1 MNLTNQ
7 LEKVL
12 TSSKFELADNYVKMV
27 ESSKFKSFKKIQ
39 NTSMKI
45 MGVTSDVIQKTL
57 NPNNNLSF
65 DKFNG
70 FYFRIKRAD
79 TFIPEVT
86 NEAYAKLSWEL
97 HKKIIISFWKENPKL
112 KLEFDKTTSFDSF
125 DDIRIPEVDR
135 NKFIISRRH
144 STYNSIGWANYFQEL
159 NSLFYDNFYRDTR
172 SRKADVRFIKEL
184 NNGYFIGFEYDNKS
198 LKSEIHK
205 GYFNMPEFKIILLD
219 KDFKRNTKVQ
229 FKTFDEV
236 GYQLLSK
243 IDHPFSQPFR
253 SIGTYTSLK
262 CKEEKLDL
270 GNQICKEEKNG
281 ELIHFTGNK
290 DFGRSMKE
298 YLFIYIYYQSL
309 LNKNYLSFFE
319 DGILALEV

>member
-1 MNLTNQ
+1 MNLTSQ
-7 LEKVL
+7 LENVL
-12 TSSKFELADNYVKMV
+12 ASSKFELADNYMKMV

-39 NTSMKI
+39 NASMKI
-45 MGVTSDVIQKTL
+45 IGVTPDVIQKTL
-57 NPNNNLSF
+57 SPSKNLTF
-65 DKFNG
+65 NKFNG
-70 FYFRIKRAD
+70 FYFRIKRVD

-86 NEAYAKLSWEL
+86 NEDYAKLSWEL
-97 HKKIIISFWKENPKL
+97 HKEIITSFWKENPKL
-112 KLEFDKTTSFDSF
+112 KLEFDKIGLFDAF

-144 STYNSIGWANYFQEL
+144 STYNSIGWANYVQEL
-159 NSLFYDNFYRDTR
+159 HTLFYENFDRDTK

-205 GYFNMPEFKIILLD
+205 GYFNMPEFKMILLD

-243 IDHPFSQPFR
+243 IDHPFSQTFR
-253 SIGTYTSLK
+253 GIGTYTSLK

-290 DFGRSMKE
+290 EFGQSIKE
-298 YLFIYIYYQSL
+298 YLFIYIFYQSL
-309 LNKNYLSFFE
+309 LNKNYLNFFE
-319 DGILALEV
+319 DGILDLKV